1 MFSVYCHTF
10 PNGKKYIG
18 ISKDAEKRWGVNGS
32 GYNTQPKMAR
42 AIKKYGWD
50 NVEHEIIVDG
60 LEKEQAEKLEI
71 YLISELDTIE
81 NGYNSTI
88 GGDNINSTYLN
99 EHILLMIRESK
110 RFDELYGHKQA
121 EDDIVSLAEK
131 AKYDKTAARIFNQLD
146 KKVQEEY
153 NEYEQWHGKSA
164 MEDLACRRVDCYWW
178 TMFQLLFYG
187 KPQKTYCDYVYEITF
202 GR

>member
-1 MFSVYCHTF
+1 M
-10 PNGKKYIG
+10 P
-18 ISKDAEKRWGVNGS
+18 
-32 GYNTQPKMAR
+32 
-42 AIKKYGWD
+42 
-50 NVEHEIIVDG
+50 
-60 LEKEQAEKLEI
+60 
-71 YLISELDTIE
+71 ISEKQKKIMAFPYTNFDALIA
-81 NGYNSTI
+81 NGAIRSGKTVF
-88 GGDNINSTYLN
+88 
-99 EHILLMIRESK
+99 ILLMIRESK
-110 RFDELYGHKQA
+110 RFDEMYGQKQV

-131 AKYDKTAARIFNQLD
+131 AKYNKTAAKIFNQLD

-153 NEYEQWHGKSA
+153 NEYKQWHGQGA